1 MNIVSM
7 GGTAFMAYYTGVSS
21 IQQSE
26 RAVLSAKQGVFSG
39 GSFIA
44 TLQEQIR
51 GVPESQGIAD
61 VDNMTQE
68 EAYMQHLKEKYG
80 VVRVESIGK
89 DQKSLDKV
97 GSSMMSGTDVV
108 IAPNILTKMAENP
121 KKAAEIEGKID

>member
-1 MNIVSM
+1 MNIASM

-51 GVPESQGIAD
+51 GVSESQKIAD
-61 VDNMTQE
+61 IDNMPQE
-68 EAYMQHLKEKYG
+68 EAYMQHLKGKYG
-80 VVRVESIGK
+80 MVEMIFTKGY
-89 DQKSLDKV
+89 
-97 GSSMMSGTDVV
+97 M
-108 IAPNILTKMAENP
+108 ILR
-121 KKAAEIEGKID
+121 